1 VRPATETVAATA
13 QAQTYRG
20 ASEAAI
26 RHHYDVGDD
35 FYRLWLDSTLSY
47 SCGLWHPTGG
57 GDGTPDS
64 HHGSEAGEG
73 RPTCAATL
81 AEAQR
86 RKLDNLIGAAKATGS
101 ARVLDVGCGW
111 GGLIRRLLG
120 EHGVARVVGLT
131 LSEAQRDSIAAWAGE
146 GCEVRLENWAD
157 HAPTAP
163 YDAIISVEAFEHFAD
178 FGLPRPERVAAY
190 RRFFERCH
198 EWLPPGGRLVVQ
210 TGVKGNNV
218 HLDRAMV
225 SDLLFV
231 VRHVFP
237 ESELPWTSE
246 VLEASERR
254 FEPITMRND
263 PEDYVL
269 TLRAWLNGL
278 RGSRIRAQEI
288 LGGQAV
294 ADYEHYLGAA
304 VTAYERRH
312 LGLLRV
318 AFERT

>member
-1 VRPATETVAATA
+1 MRAAIETGAVTGR
-13 QAQTYRG
+13 AQTYRG
-20 ASEAAI
+20 ASPEAI

-35 FYRLWLDSTLSY
+35 FYRLWLDPSLSY
-47 SCGLWHPTGG
+47 SCGLWEPA
-57 GDGTPDS
+57 
-64 HHGSEAGEG
+64 GSAAGAPHANPRFEAGEG
-73 RPTCAATL
+73 GATCAATL

-86 RKLDNLIGAAKATGS
+86 RKLDHLIAAGQAAGKD
-101 ARVLDVGCGW
+101 RVLDVGCGW

-120 EHGVARVVGLT
+120 EHGVAHVVGLT
-131 LSEAQRDSIAAWAGE
+131 LSEAQRDSIAAWAGK

-157 HAPTAP
+157 HVPTAP
-163 YDAIISVEAFEHFAD
+163 YDAIVSVEAFEHFAD
-178 FGLPRPERVAAY
+178 FGMPRPERVAAY
-190 RRFFERCH
+190 RRFYERCH

-218 HLDRAMV
+218 HLDRQMV

-246 VLEASERR
+246 ILEASERR
-254 FEPITMRND
+254 FEPVSVRND

-269 TLRAWLNGL
+269 TLRAWLSRL
-278 RGSRIRAQEI
+278 RASRARAEEL
-288 LGGQAV
+288 LGEQAV
-294 ADYEHYLGAA
+294 ADYERYLSAA